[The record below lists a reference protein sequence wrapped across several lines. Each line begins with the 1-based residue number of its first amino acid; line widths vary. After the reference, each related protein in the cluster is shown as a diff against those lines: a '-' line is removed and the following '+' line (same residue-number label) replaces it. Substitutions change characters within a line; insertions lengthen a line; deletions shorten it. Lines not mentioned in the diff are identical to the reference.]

1 MFKGRKVIAVCMPKV
16 YDSASFRYVTK
27 LNEFA
32 VAKGYILFVY
42 QTCSDLYNNSRS
54 DCGETYVYDLIDYDV
69 VDGIVMF
76 TEMIKDKS
84 VPPEIAAKASAK
96 GIPVVSIEGFIDG
109 CINIS
114 YDYGNC
120 FEQIVRHIIVDHK
133 LTKVN
138 FIAGFEGND
147 FSEERLN
154 VYKRVLEE
162 QGIPYDPERV
172 GYGDFWDYPTRRV
185 MENFLADGK
194 ALPEAI
200 ICCNDVMAMT
210 ACKCLLEKGYS
221 VPNDVIVSGFD
232 GIEDERYHSP
242 RLTTCRNSFD
252 TLSERVVELIDSAR
266 KGKSVPEQEIIGFEM
281 VISQSCG
288 CVEQKVEAA
297 SYMITELHERLNGE
311 MQRAAIMASITT
323 TISTAKDNEEIIDF
337 FGNKMDLYNIYCCL
351 NTDALKPKSGMVEFD
366 GDNPFTDEMDLFYF
380 GHYEKPI
387 RGVVRFDRS
396 EIAPKIEEQFFDA
409 KLPIVFSVIHYLDIP
424 MGYLCMCFPL
434 EPIHYERIPQV
445 SEACGNG
452 FGNKRMFTAM
462 ERLYTHDTLTELY
475 NRRGFY
481 QIVVPKFEKAAK
493 MGLNIAIVSADMDGL
508 KNIND
513 TYGHAEGDN
522 AIKVVGRALENASVN
537 GEICARFGGDEFVV
551 AGVIENVGSYK
562 EDFKKRF
569 YDYIDNYNK
578 TSGKPYKISS
588 SVGMVCESAEKSSI
602 DVLIKISDDLMYTDK
617 ASRKKVRSRPR

>member
-1 MFKGRKVIAVCMPKV
+1 MFKGRKIIAVCIPKV
-16 YDSASFRYVTK
+16 YDPASFRYVAK

-32 VAKGYILFVY
+32 VEKGYVLFVY

-54 DCGETYVYDLIDYDV
+54 DKGETYVYDLIDYDV

-84 VPPEIAAKASAK
+84 IAPEIAAKAASK
-96 GIPVVSIEGFIDG
+96 GIPVVSVEGFIDG

-172 GYGDFWDYPTRRV
+172 GYGNFWDYPTRGV
-185 MENFLADGK
+185 MEKFLEDGK
-194 ALPEAI
+194 ELPEAI

-210 ACKCLLEKGYS
+210 ACKCLREKGYS
-221 VPNDVIVSGFD
+221 VPKDVIVSGFD

-252 TLSERVVELIDSAR
+252 TLSERAVELIDAALNGR
-266 KGKSVPEQEIIGFEM
+266 SVPTEAVIGFEM
-281 VISQSCG
+281 VVSQSCG
-288 CVEQKVEAA
+288 CTEQKVEAA
-297 SYMITELHERLNGE
+297 SYMITELHERLNGD
-311 MQRAAIMASITT
+311 MQRAAIMSSITT
-323 TISTAKDNEEIIDF
+323 TISTAKDNDEIIDF
-337 FGNKMDLYNIYCCL
+337 LVNKMDLYNIYCCL
-351 NTDALKPKSGMVEFD
+351 NTDALKPKSGIVEYE
-366 GDNPFTDEMDLFYF
+366 GDEPFTEEMELVYY
-380 GHYEKPI
+380 GHYVNSM
-387 RGVVRFDRS
+387 RGMVRFDRS
-396 EIAPKIEEQFFDA
+396 EIAPEIENNFLGQ
-409 KLPIVFSVIHYLDIP
+409 KLPIVFAPLHYLDIP
-424 MGYLCMCFPL
+424 LGYLCMCLPL

-445 SEACGNG
+445 AEAYGNG
-452 FGNKRMFTAM
+452 FGNRRMFTAM

-481 QIVVPKFEKAAK
+481 QLVVPKFEKATTL
-493 MGLNIAIVSADMDGL
+493 GLNIAIVSADMDGL

-513 TYGHAEGDN
+513 NYGHSEGDN
-522 AIKVVGRALENASVN
+522 AIKVVARALVNASVN
-537 GEICARFGGDEFVV
+537 GEVCARFGGDEFVV
-551 AGVIENVGSYK
+551 AGVIESAAGYK
-562 EDFKKRF
+562 EAFKKRF
-569 YDYIDNYNK
+569 YDYLENYNL
-578 TSGKPYKISS
+578 TSGKPYKVYSS
-588 SVGMVCESAEKSSI
+588 LGMVCEPAEKSSV

-617 ASRKKVRSRPR
+617 ASRKQVRSRPR